1 MNRMRAVAIGIV
13 VSSTFVYAALV
24 MAQQK
29 VQMPMTQSRALSEL
43 SLTETTHDSYQ
54 TGLNV
59 VRLINKA
66 EVDYR
71 RENGA
76 YATQGQLLL
85 YGVTQIQAGLLRL
98 NALTQFQRLQLS
110 AGPEVVPGWNLS
122 LVVSADRHNYE
133 LTLRRVDDKQCRFS
147 FFSDDSGQIYEG
159 GAISCSVEVAPDG
172 E

>member
-1 MNRMRAVAIGIV
+1 MNRMRAVAVGIV
-13 VSSTFVYAALV
+13 VSSAFVYAALV
-24 MAQQK
+24 VGQQK
-29 VQMPMTQSRALSEL
+29 VQMPMTQSRALSGL
-43 SLTETTHDSYQ
+43 SLTETVRDSYQ

-66 EVDYR
+66 EGDYR

-76 YATQGQLLL
+76 YATSGELLL
-85 YGVTQIQAGLLRL
+85 YGVTQVRGPLLTPS
-98 NALTQFQRLQLS
+98 AHFQRTQLS